1 MEEFSV
7 GIEAINFYG
16 GPAYIDVKELLS
28 TVIWIWHVSAIF

>member
-16 GPAYIDVKELLS
+16 GPAYIDVKELFEYLS
-28 TVIWIWHVSAIF
+28 LIHI